1 MSDPSLSEPAVADL
15 PAGRPVADAQAV
27 GAPRLVRDRLT
38 LTLYGYSVMWG
49 WWLYSFTPGVPLI
62 AEDLGITRAQA
73 GLHGTFMA
81 GGMIA
86 AGLFSAQ
93 LVGRV
98 GRRTVLLIGP
108 ALIVGGVAMLVAGQ
122 SLAVTL
128 PAVTVVAIGGSLA
141 ISAFQPALA
150 VHHGGAGAAALTEAN
165 GAGALVGLVG
175 PLALG
180 LSVSLGGGWR
190 PAVAITVVLAAGVA
204 LAVSRLPATGALGR
218 PTRTVA
224 VPDADPATGGRR
236 GFSPAFWLFWIALVC
251 AIGIE
256 NATTFWAA
264 DLLQSQTGATAGL
277 AAGAV
282 SGLVAGMA
290 AARFA
295 VGRLALRLSPV
306 DLLLGSFALA
316 AVGWFVLWSAT
327 SPVVGL
333 VGLVVAGLGY
343 GAQYPLTIVAV
354 LDASAGRPDA
364 AQSRS
369 TLAGG
374 VAVGVAPPLLGAL
387 ADAVGTR
394 AAFGVVPVLVAI
406 AALTVTLARRW
417 ARATGD
423 TSIR

>member
-1 MSDPSLSEPAVADL
+1 MSDPSLSEP
-15 PAGRPVADAQAV
+15 PVAVPAV
-27 GAPRLVRDRLT
+27 DPSAVDRPRFVRDPLT

-93 LVGRV
+93 LVGRA
-98 GRRTVLLIGP
+98 GRRAVLLIGP
-108 ALIVGGVAMLVAGQ
+108 VLIVAGVAVLVAGH

-141 ISAFQPALA
+141 ISALQPALA

-165 GAGALVGLVG
+165 GVGALLGLVA

-180 LSVSLGGGWR
+180 LSVSLGAGWR
-190 PAVAITVVLAAGVA
+190 PAVAVTALFAIAVA
-204 LAVSRLPATGALGR
+204 IAVSRLPATGALGR
-218 PTRTVA
+218 PTRLA
-224 VPDADPATGGRR
+224 VPDAAADTDRRR
-236 GFSPAFWLFWIALVC
+236 GFSPAFWLFWTALVC

-295 VGRLALRLSPV
+295 VGRLALRFSPV

-316 AVGWFVLWSAT
+316 AVGWFVFWSAT
-327 SPVVGL
+327 SPAVGL

-343 GAQYPLTIVAV
+343 GAQYPLTVVAV
-354 LDASAGRPDA
+354 LEASAGRPDA

-387 ADAVGTR
+387 ADAVGTH
-394 AAFGVVPVLVAI
+394 AAFGVVPVLVAV
-406 AALTVTLARRW
+406 AALTVALARRW